1 MSVYPPPAEPV
12 LAPEYRRPDE
22 RERSFVSMGMND
34 GQTLHH
40 FLLIAKKYL
49 WLVLVCSVLGTGAGY
64 IQNAT
69 SPKEYT
75 SVANIEITQDTADQ
89 FRVDTGGGYDSGY
102 IDVAKLDTEI
112 TILKSSTL
120 AMKTITSLHLDSNK
134 DFLPPGSNY
143 KYDLSKIQD
152 RHALIGMFEGGL
164 EAGRSGHTNILDLS
178 FTARN
183 PELAALIC
191 NTLIDNYVQHN
202 FSDNYAATQ
211 EVSVWLSQ
219 QLGDLKKR
227 LEDSQEHMLTVQ
239 KDIGLVGLDQTQS
252 IVLSRLV
259 DISHDVT
266 TAESQRLVAQAKLI
280 TMQSAPADVL
290 ATLSGDSILLGLKER
305 VTSLQAE
312 DASLSSKYGA
322 KNPRLLEVRSEL
334 AEVTENMKREQA
346 TVLAREQEE
355 VNAATA
361 NQNALRSRLE
371 QEKTTAYSGNS
382 KAVEYSLARREY
394 EANRALYDGLQQ
406 RLQEA
411 GIIAGLHSTNIRR
424 IDPADAPDFPSAPRK
439 SVNLTMGLLC
449 GLGLGLVLSFLIEA
463 LDTNVKTIYDIE
475 ERLGLPMLG
484 VVPQVDSKLLSPE
497 TFVRDAT
504 SPLPGAWSRLAE
516 AYRALRTTILL
527 SRAGTPPQVI
537 LISSAKPSEGKTSIT
552 TLESIVF
559 ALNGSRVLLID
570 SDLRRPSVHL
580 RFRIANKIGLT
591 SVLTGKS
598 ILEEAIVPVT
608 ALPNL
613 HILPAGP
620 IAPMPAELLGSMQMQ
635 QLVESLRSRYD
646 FILIDTPPVL
656 TVTDAAVLVSVSDG
670 VVLVLRYAQA
680 SRNVV
685 ARASEILLRSGAHLL
700 GVVLNAVD
708 LQSSDYS
715 EYYGRA
721 YNDYYQSRVDVEE

>member
-1 MSVYPPPAEPV
+1 MSIYPPPSEPAV
-12 LAPEYRRPDE
+12 VPEYREPRTP
-22 RERSFVSMGMND
+22 ERSFLSLGLND
-34 GQTLHH
+34 GQTLQH
-40 FLLIAKKYL
+40 FLLIGKKYIL
-49 WLVLVCSVLGTGAGY
+49 LVVVCTLLGTGAGY
-64 IQNAT
+64 IENART
-69 SPKEYT
+69 PNQYK

-89 FRVDTGGGYDSGY
+89 FRVDTGAGYDSGY
-102 IDVAKLDTEI
+102 IDVTKLDTEI
-112 TILKSSTL
+112 AILKSSTL
-120 AMKTITSLHLDSNK
+120 AMKTIQTLHLDKNK
-134 DFLPPGSNY
+134 DFLPLGSNHVW
-143 KYDLSKIQD
+143 DLSKIRD
-152 RHALIGMFEGGL
+152 RHALIGIFEGGL
-164 EAGRSGHTNILDLS
+164 AAERFGHTNILDLS

-183 PELAALIC
+183 PELAAVIC

-202 FSDNYAATQ
+202 FSENYAATQ
-211 EVSVWLSQ
+211 EVSVWLQQ
-219 QLGDLKKR
+219 QLGDLKNR
-227 LEDSQEHMLTVQ
+227 LEASQEHMLTVQ
-239 KDIGLVGLDQTQS
+239 KDIGLVGIDQTQS

-259 DISHDVT
+259 DINHDVT
-266 TAESQRLVAQAKLI
+266 SAEAQRLVAQAKLL
-280 TMQSAPADVL
+280 TLQSAPPDVL
-290 ATLSGDSILLGLKER
+290 ATLSGDPVLMGLKER
-305 VTSLQAE
+305 LTALEA
-312 DASLSSKYGA
+312 DNASLNANYGA
-322 KNPRLLEVRSEL
+322 KNPRVLQNRAEI
-334 AEVTENMKREQA
+334 AEVEQSMKVEQA
-346 TVLAREQEE
+346 TALSRAQQE
-355 VNAATA
+355 VNAATE
-361 NQNALRSRLE
+361 NQAALQRRLD
-371 QEKTTAYSGNS
+371 QEKSSAYNGNS

-424 IDPADAPDFPSAPRK
+424 IDPADAPDFPSSPRR
-439 SVNLTMGLLC
+439 SVNLMLGLLS
-449 GLGLGLVLSFLIEA
+449 GLGLGLLLSFVVEM
-463 LDTNVKTIYDIE
+463 LDTNIKTIYDIE

-516 AYRALRTTILL
+516 SYRSLRTTILL

-552 TLESIVF
+552 TLEAIVF
-559 ALNGSRVLLID
+559 ALNGARVLLLD

-580 RFRIANKIGLT
+580 RFRISNKVGLT
-591 SVLTGKS
+591 SVLTGKVS
-598 ILEEAIVPVT
+598 LQDAITSVPSVPT
-608 ALPNL
+608 L

-620 IAPMPAELLGSMQMQ
+620 IAPMPAELLGSLQMQ
-635 QLVESLRSRYD
+635 RLVEGLRADYD

-656 TVTDAAVLVSVSDG
+656 TVTDAAVLVSISDG
-670 VVLVLRYAQA
+670 VVLVLRYGQA

-708 LQSSDYS
+708 LQSSDYA

>member
-1 MSVYPPPAEPV
+1 MSVYPPPTEPV
-12 LAPEYRRPDE
+12 LAPEYREPNA
-22 RERSFVSMGMND
+22 RESAFVSIGMND

-49 WLVLVCSVLGTGAGY
+49 WLVLVCAMLGAGAGF

-69 SPKEYT
+69 TPKEYT
-75 SVANIEITQDTADQ
+75 STANIEITQDTADQ
-89 FRVDTGGGYDSGY
+89 FRMDTGGGYDSGY

-112 TILKSSTL
+112 AILKSSTL

-134 DFLPPGSNY
+134 DFLPPGNNY
-143 KYDLSKIQD
+143 VYDLSKIGD

-164 EAGRSGHTNILDLS
+164 SAGRYGHTNILDLS
-178 FTARN
+178 FTTRN
-183 PELAALIC
+183 PELAAIIC

-211 EVSVWLSQ
+211 EVSAWLSQ

-252 IVLSRLV
+252 IMLSRLV
-259 DISHDVT
+259 DISHEVT
-266 TAESQRLVAQAKLI
+266 NAETQRLVAQAKLI
-280 TMQSAPADVL
+280 TMQSAPPDVL
-290 ATLSGDSILLGLKER
+290 ATLSGDSVLLGLKER
-305 VTSLQAE
+305 LTSLQE
-312 DASLSSKYGA
+312 EYASLSSRYGA
-322 KNPRLLEVRSEL
+322 KNPKLVEIHSEMG
-334 AEVTENMKREQA
+334 EITESMKREQA
-346 TVLAREQEE
+346 TVLARAQEE
-355 VNAATA
+355 VNAAA
-361 NQNALRSRLE
+361 ENQNALRSRLE
-371 QEKTTAYSGNS
+371 SEKTAAYSGNS

-449 GLGLGLVLSFLIEA
+449 GLGLGLMLSFLIEA

-484 VVPQVDSKLLSPE
+484 VVPQVESKLLSPE

-516 AYRALRTTILL
+516 AYRSLRTTILL

-598 ILEEAIVPVT
+598 ILEEAIVPVSS
-608 ALPNL
+608 LPNL

-635 QLVESLRSRYD
+635 RLVEGLRSKYD

>member
-1 MSVYPPPAEPV
+1 MSVYPPPSDRVAI
-12 LAPEYRRPDE
+12 PEYREPSD
-22 RERSFVSMGMND
+22 RERSFLSLGLSD
-34 GQTLHH
+34 GQTLQH
-40 FLLIAKKYL
+40 FLRIGKKYV
-49 WLVLVCSVLGTGAGY
+49 WLVLACAILGTGLGF

-69 SPKEYT
+69 SPKMYR
-75 SVANIEITQDTADQ
+75 SSANIEITQDTADQ
-89 FRVDTGGGYDSGY
+89 FRMDTGGGYDSGY
-102 IDVAKLDTEI
+102 IDVTKLDTEI
-112 TILKSSTL
+112 AILKSSTL
-120 AMKTITSLHLDSNK
+120 AMKTIMSLHLDQNK
-134 DFLPPGSNY
+134 DFLPLGTTHTF
-143 KYDLSKIQD
+143 DLSRIQD
-152 RHALIGMFEGGL
+152 RHGLIGLFEGGL
-164 EAGRSGHTNILDLS
+164 AAERYGHTNILVLS
-178 FTARN
+178 YTARN
-183 PELAALIC
+183 PELAAMIC

-211 EVSVWLSQ
+211 EVSVWLQ
-219 QLGDLKKR
+219 AQLGDLKKK
-227 LEDSQEHMLTVQ
+227 LEDSQERMLTVQ
-239 KDIGLVGLDQTQS
+239 KDLGLVGIDQTQS

-259 DISHDVT
+259 DISHDVSQ
-266 TAESQRLVAQAKLI
+266 AETQRLVAQAKLI
-280 TMQSAPADVL
+280 TLKSAPADVL
-290 ATLSGDSILLGLKER
+290 ASLSGDAVLSGLQQR
-305 VTSLQAE
+305 LSTLQTE
-312 DASLSSKYGA
+312 YASLNARYGA
-322 KNPRLLEVRSEL
+322 KNPRLLENRAEL
-334 AEVTENMKREQA
+334 AETEKAIKTEQQVA
-346 TVLAREQEE
+346 ITRAQEE
-355 VNAATA
+355 VNAAQQ
-361 NQNALRSRLE
+361 NQEALRGRLE
-371 QEKTTAYSGNS
+371 QEKNSAYMGNS

-394 EANRALYDGLQQ
+394 EANRSLYDGLQQ

-424 IDPADAPDFPSAPRK
+424 IDPADAPDFPSSPRK
-439 SVNLTMGLLC
+439 SVNLTLGLLC

-463 LDTNVKTIYDIE
+463 LDTNIKTIFDIE

-516 AYRALRTTILL
+516 AYRSLRTTILL

-552 TLESIVF
+552 TLEAIVF
-559 ALNGSRVLLID
+559 ALNGARVLLID

-580 RFRIANKIGLT
+580 RFRIANKVGLT

-598 ILEEAIVPVT
+598 TLQEAIVPVGAVPT
-608 ALPNL
+608 L
-613 HILPAGP
+613 HLLPAGP
-620 IAPMPAELLGSMQMQ
+620 IAPMPAELLGSLQMQ
-635 QLVESLRSRYD
+635 RLVEGLRSNYD

-656 TVTDAAVLVSVSDG
+656 TVTDAAVLVSISDG
-670 VVLVLRYAQA
+670 VVLVLRYGQA

-708 LQSSDYS
+708 LQSSDYA

>member
-1 MSVYPPPAEPV
+1 
-12 LAPEYRRPDE
+12 L
-22 RERSFVSMGMND
+22 ND
-34 GQTLHH
+34 GQTLQH
-40 FLLIAKKYL
+40 FLLIGKKYI
-49 WLVLVCSVLGTGAGY
+49 WLVLVCALLGTGAGF
-64 IQNAT
+64 IENAT
-69 SPKEYT
+69 SPKEYRST
-75 SVANIEITQDTADQ
+75 ANIEITQDTADQ
-89 FRVDTGGGYDSGY
+89 FRMDTGGGYDSGY

-112 TILKSSTL
+112 AILKSSTL
-120 AMKTITSLHLDSNK
+120 AMKTIESLHLDQNK

-143 KYDLSKIQD
+143 AWDLSKIRD
-152 RHALIGMFEGGL
+152 RHALIGIFEGGL
-164 EAGRSGHTNILDLS
+164 AAERYGHTNILDLS
-178 FTARN
+178 YTARN
-183 PELAALIC
+183 PQLAADIC
-191 NTLIDNYVQHN
+191 NTLIANYVEHN
-202 FSDNYAATQ
+202 FSQNYAATQ
-211 EVSVWLSQ
+211 QVSDWLQ
-219 QLGDLKKR
+219 RQLGDLRKR
-227 LEDSQEHMLTVQ
+227 LEASQEHMLTVQ
-239 KDIGLVGLDQTQS
+239 KDIGLVGIDQTQS

-266 TAESQRLVAQAKLI
+266 TAESQRLVAEAKLI
-280 TMQSAPADVL
+280 TLQSAPPEVL
-290 ATLSGDSILLGLKER
+290 ATLSGDPVLMGLKER
-305 VTSLQAE
+305 MTSLEA
-312 DASLSSKYGA
+312 DYANLNAKYGA
-322 KNPRLLEVRSEL
+322 KNPRLLEIRSEM
-334 AEVTENMKREQA
+334 AEVTESMKREQG
-346 TVLAREQEE
+346 TVLARAQQE
-355 VNAATA
+355 VNAATQ
-361 NQNALRSRLE
+361 NQNALQRRLE
-371 QEKTTAYSGNS
+371 QEKSSAYMGNS
-382 KAVEYSLARREY
+382 KAVEYSLARRQY
-394 EANRALYDGLQQ
+394 ESNRSLYDGLQQ

-411 GIIAGLHSTNIRR
+411 GIIAGLHSSNIRK
-424 IDPADAPDFPSAPRK
+424 IDPADAPDFPSSPRK
-439 SVNLTMGLLC
+439 SVNLTLGLLC
-449 GLGLGLVLSFLIEA
+449 GFGIGLALALVVEA
-463 LDTNVKTIYDIE
+463 LDTNIKTIYDIE

-504 SPLPGAWSRLAE
+504 SPVPGAWSRLAE

-559 ALNGSRVLLID
+559 ALNGARVLLID

-580 RFRIANKIGLT
+580 RFRIGNKIGLT

-598 ILEEAIVPVT
+598 VLEEAIVPVA
-608 ALPNL
+608 ALPSL

-620 IAPMPAELLGSMQMQ
+620 IAPMPAELLGSLEMQR
-635 QLVESLRSRYD
+635 LVEGLRARYD

-670 VVLVLRYAQA
+670 VVLVLRYGQA

-708 LQSSDYS
+708 LQSSDYA

>member
-1 MSVYPPPAEPV
+1 
-12 LAPEYRRPDE
+12 L
-22 RERSFVSMGMND
+22 ND
-34 GQTLHH
+34 GQTLQH
-40 FLLIAKKYL
+40 FLLIGKKYI
-49 WLVLVCSVLGTGAGY
+49 WLVLVCALLGTGAGFME
-64 IQNAT
+64 NAT
-69 SPKEYT
+69 TPSEYR

-89 FRVDTGGGYDSGY
+89 FRMDTGGGYDSGY

-112 TILKSSTL
+112 AILKSSTL
-120 AMKTITSLHLDSNK
+120 AMATIVSLHLDQNK

-143 KYDLSKIQD
+143 AFDLSKIRD

-164 EAGRSGHTNILDLS
+164 AAERFGHTNILVLS
-178 FTARN
+178 YTARN
-183 PELAALIC
+183 PQLAADIC
-191 NTLIDNYVQHN
+191 NTLIANYVEHN
-202 FSDNYAATQ
+202 FSQNYAATQ
-211 EVSVWLSQ
+211 QVSDWLQ
-219 QLGDLKKR
+219 RQLGDLRKR
-227 LEDSQEHMLTVQ
+227 LEASQEHMLTVQ
-239 KDIGLVGLDQTQS
+239 KDIGLVGIDQTQS

-266 TAESQRLVAQAKLI
+266 TAESQRLVAEAKLI
-280 TMQSAPADVL
+280 TMQSAPPDVL
-290 ATLSGDSILLGLKER
+290 ATLSGDPVLMNLKER
-305 VTSLQAE
+305 MTSLQA
-312 DASLSSKYGA
+312 DYASLNAKYGD
-322 KNPRLLEVRSEL
+322 KNPRLQEIRSEI
-334 AEVTENMKREQA
+334 AEVTEATKREQG
-346 TVLAREQEE
+346 TVISRAQEE
-355 VNAATA
+355 VNAAKQ
-361 NQNALRSRLE
+361 NQEALQRRLD
-371 QEKTTAYSGNS
+371 QEKSSAYMGNS

-394 EANRALYDGLQQ
+394 ESNRSLYDGLQQ

-411 GIIAGLHSTNIRR
+411 GIIAGLHSTNIRK
-424 IDPADAPDFPSAPRK
+424 IDPADAPDFPSSPRK
-439 SVNLTMGLLC
+439 SVNLTLGLVC
-449 GLGLGLVLSFLIEA
+449 GLGIGLLLSFMVEA
-463 LDTNVKTIYDIE
+463 LDTNIKTIYDIE

-516 AYRALRTTILL
+516 AYRSLRTTILL

-559 ALNGSRVLLID
+559 ALNGARVLLID

-580 RFRIANKIGLT
+580 RFRIANKVGLT
-591 SVLTGKS
+591 SVLTGKAGP
-598 ILEEAIVPVT
+598 EEAIVPVT
-608 ALPNL
+608 ALPSL

-620 IAPMPAELLGSMQMQ
+620 IAPMPAELLGSLQMQ
-635 QLVESLRSRYD
+635 RLVEGLRANYD

-670 VVLVLRYAQA
+670 VVLVLRYGQA
-680 SRNVV
+680 TRNVV

-708 LQSSDYS
+708 LQSSDYA

>member
-1 MSVYPPPAEPV
+1 MSIYPPPPEPAV
-12 LAPEYRRPDE
+12 VPEYREPRTP
-22 RERSFVSMGMND
+22 ERSFLSLGLND
-34 GQTLHH
+34 GQTLQH
-40 FLLIAKKYL
+40 FLLIGKKYIL
-49 WLVLVCSVLGTGAGY
+49 LVVVCTLLGTGAGY
-64 IQNAT
+64 IENART
-69 SPKEYT
+69 PNQYKST
-75 SVANIEITQDTADQ
+75 ANMEITQDTADQ
-89 FRVDTGGGYDSGY
+89 FRVDTGAGYDSGY
-102 IDVAKLDTEI
+102 IDVTKLDTEI
-112 TILKSSTL
+112 AILKSSTL
-120 AMKTITSLHLDSNK
+120 AMKTIQTLHLDKNK
-134 DFLPPGSNY
+134 DFLPLGSNHVW
-143 KYDLSKIQD
+143 DLSKIKD
-152 RHALIGMFEGGL
+152 RHALIGIFESGL
-164 EAGRSGHTNILDLS
+164 AAERFGHTNILDLS

-183 PELAALIC
+183 PELAAVIC

-202 FSDNYAATQ
+202 FSENYAATQ
-211 EVSVWLSQ
+211 EVSVWLQQ
-219 QLGDLKKR
+219 QLGDLKNR
-227 LEDSQEHMLTVQ
+227 LEASQEHMLTVQ
-239 KDIGLVGLDQTQS
+239 KDIGLVGIDQTQS

-266 TAESQRLVAQAKLI
+266 SAEAQRLVAQAKLL
-280 TMQSAPADVL
+280 TLQSAPPEVL
-290 ATLSGDSILLGLKER
+290 ATLSGDPVLLGLKQR
-305 VTSLQAE
+305 LTTLQGD

-322 KNPRLLEVRSEL
+322 KNPRVLQNRAEL
-334 AEVTENMKREQA
+334 AEVEESMKVEQA
-346 TVLAREQEE
+346 TVLSRAQQE
-355 VNAATA
+355 VNAAKE
-361 NQNALRSRLE
+361 NQEALQRRLD
-371 QEKTTAYSGNS
+371 QEKSSAYNGNS

-424 IDPADAPDFPSAPRK
+424 IDPADAPDFPSSPRK
-439 SVNLTMGLLC
+439 SVNLMLGLLS
-449 GLGLGLVLSFLIEA
+449 GLGLGLLLSFFVEM
-463 LDTNVKTIYDIE
+463 LDTNIKTIYDIE

-516 AYRALRTTILL
+516 SYRSLRTTILL

-552 TLESIVF
+552 TLEAIVF
-559 ALNGSRVLLID
+559 ALNGARVLLLD

-580 RFRIANKIGLT
+580 RFRISNKVGLT
-591 SVLTGKS
+591 SVLTGKVS
-598 ILEEAIVPVT
+598 LQDAITSVPSV
-608 ALPNL
+608 PSL

-620 IAPMPAELLGSMQMQ
+620 IAPMPAELLGSLQMQ
-635 QLVESLRSRYD
+635 RLVEGLRADYD

-656 TVTDAAVLVSVSDG
+656 TVTDAAVLVSISDG
-670 VVLVLRYAQA
+670 VVLVLRYGQA

-708 LQSSDYS
+708 LQSSDYA

>member
-1 MSVYPPPAEPV
+1 MSVYPPPTEPV
-12 LAPEYRRPDE
+12 IIPEYREPSE
-22 RERSFVSMGMND
+22 RERSFLSLGLND
-34 GQTLHH
+34 GQTLQH

-49 WLVLVCSVLGTGAGY
+49 WLVLVCALLGTGAGF
-64 IQNAT
+64 IENAT
-69 SPKEYT
+69 SPKEYRST
-75 SVANIEITQDTADQ
+75 ANIEITQDTADQ

-112 TILKSSTL
+112 AILKSSTL
-120 AMKTITSLHLDSNK
+120 AMKTIVSLHLDRNK

-143 KYDLSKIQD
+143 VFDLSKIQD
-152 RHALIGMFEGGL
+152 RHALIGIFEGGL
-164 EAGRSGHTNILDLS
+164 AAERYGHTNILDLS
-178 FTARN
+178 YTARN
-183 PELAALIC
+183 PELAAVIC

-211 EVSVWLSQ
+211 EVSVWLQ
-219 QLGDLKKR
+219 AQLGDLKNR
-227 LEDSQEHMLTVQ
+227 LEASQEHMLNVQ
-239 KDIGLVGLDQTQS
+239 KDIGLVGIDQTQS

-280 TMQSAPADVL
+280 TLQSAPPDVL
-290 ATLSGDSILLGLKER
+290 ATLSGDPVLLGLKER
-305 VTSLQAE
+305 MTSLQAE
-312 DASLSSKYGA
+312 YANLSAKYGA
-322 KNPRLLEVRSEL
+322 KNPRLLENRSEM
-334 AEVTENMKREQA
+334 AEVTESMKREQG
-346 TVLAREQEE
+346 TVLARAQEE
-355 VNAATA
+355 VNAATQ
-361 NQNALRSRLE
+361 NQDALQKRLE
-371 QEKTTAYSGNS
+371 QEKSLAYMGNS

-394 EANRALYDGLQQ
+394 ESNRSLYDGLQQ

-424 IDPADAPDFPSAPRK
+424 IDPADAPDFPSSPRK
-439 SVNLTMGLLC
+439 SVNLMLGLLC
-449 GLGLGLVLSFLIEA
+449 GLGIGLALSFLVEA
-463 LDTNVKTIYDIE
+463 LDTNIKTIHDIE

-484 VVPQVDSKLLSPE
+484 VVPQVDTKLLSPE

-504 SPLPGAWSRLAE
+504 SPIPGAWSRLAE

-559 ALNGSRVLLID
+559 ALNGARVLLID

-580 RFRIANKIGLT
+580 RFRIANKVGLT
-591 SVLTGKS
+591 SVLTGKTA
-598 ILEEAIVPVT
+598 LEDAIVPVT
-608 ALPNL
+608 AVPSL

-620 IAPMPAELLGSMQMQ
+620 IAPMPAELLGSLQMQ
-635 QLVESLRSRYD
+635 RLVEGLRSRYD

-670 VVLVLRYAQA
+670 VVLVLRYGQA

-708 LQSSDYS
+708 LQSSDYA

>member
-1 MSVYPPPAEPV
+1 MSIYPPPPEPAV
-12 LAPEYRRPDE
+12 LPEYRQPGE
-22 RERSFVSMGMND
+22 HERSFLSLGLND
-34 GQTLHH
+34 GQTLQH
-40 FLLIAKKYL
+40 FLLIGKKYI
-49 WLVLVCSVLGTGAGY
+49 WLVLTCALLGAGAGY
-64 IQNAT
+64 IENART
-69 SPKEYT
+69 PNEYRST
-75 SVANIEITQDTADQ
+75 ANIEITQDTADQ
-89 FRVDTGGGYDSGY
+89 FRMDTGGGYDSGY

-112 TILKSSTL
+112 AILKSSTL
-120 AMKTITSLHLDSNK
+120 ATKTIMSLHLDQNK
-134 DFLPPGSNY
+134 DFLPLGSNHVW
-143 KYDLSKIQD
+143 DLSKLPD
-152 RHALIGMFEGGL
+152 RHALIGIFEGGL
-164 EAGRSGHTNILDLS
+164 AAERYGHTNILDLS

-183 PELAALIC
+183 PALAALIC

-202 FSDNYAATQ
+202 FSENYAATQ
-211 EVSVWLSQ
+211 EVSIWLQQ
-219 QLGDLKKR
+219 QLGDLKNR
-227 LEDSQEHMLTVQ
+227 LELSQEHMLNVQ
-239 KDIGLVGLDQTQS
+239 KDIGLVGIDQTQS

-266 TAESQRLVAQAKLI
+266 EAESQRLLAQAKLI
-280 TMQSAPADVL
+280 TLQTAPPDVL

-305 VTSLQAE
+305 MTSLQAE
-312 DASLSSKYGA
+312 NANLSAKLGA
-322 KNPRLLEVRSEL
+322 KNPRLLENRAEM
-334 AEVTENMKREQA
+334 AEVQQSMAVEQK
-346 TVLAREQEE
+346 TVIARAEQEM
-355 VNAATA
+355 NAAKE
-361 NQNALRSRLE
+361 NQDALQRRLD
-371 QEKTTAYSGNS
+371 QEKSSAYMGNS

-394 EANRALYDGLQQ
+394 EANRSLYDGLQQ

-424 IDPADAPDFPSAPRK
+424 IDPADAPDFPSSPRR
-439 SVNLTMGLLC
+439 SVNLMMGLLC
-449 GLGLGLVLSFLIEA
+449 GLGIGLALSFMVEA
-463 LDTNVKTIYDIE
+463 LDTNIKTIYDIE

-504 SPLPGAWSRLAE
+504 SPVPGAWSRLAE

-537 LISSAKPSEGKTSIT
+537 LVSSAKPSEGKTSIS
-552 TLESIVF
+552 TLEAIVF
-559 ALNGSRVLLID
+559 ALNGAKVLLID

-580 RFRIANKIGLT
+580 RFRIANKVGLT
-591 SVLTGKS
+591 SVLTGKTP
-598 ILEEAIVPVT
+598 LQEAIASVPAV
-608 ALPNL
+608 PSL

-620 IAPMPAELLGSMQMQ
+620 IAPMPAELLGSLQMQ
-635 QLVESLRSRYD
+635 RLIEGLRANYD

-656 TVTDAAVLVSVSDG
+656 TVTDAAVLVSISDG
-670 VVLVLRYAQA
+670 VVLVLRYGQA

-708 LQSSDYS
+708 LQSSDYA